1 MLLIGKGG
9 GGLGLV
15 DVVPKGRLNVA
26 NLSTHYVLC
35 LCVLYRTGTIGG
47 HGVVVGRSGR
57 SPWLLLTAPLIVV
70 IIVLSGRKKA
80 STKDL
85 DTSKKNT

>member
-15 DVVPKGRLNVA
+15 DVVPKGRLNVE
-26 NLSTHYVLC
+26 NVSTHYVLC
-35 LCVLYRTGTIGG
+35 LCVLYRTGTVGG
-47 HGVVVGRSGR
+47 HG
-57 SPWLLLTAPLIVV
+57 
-70 IIVLSGRKKA
+70 LSVRKKV

-85 DTSKKNT
+85 EMSKKTPNAFSLCKKEF